1 MAATG
6 TEYVTLE
13 QLKDLVTNM
22 IQPLVDAVGSWDKS
36 EHGNV
41 SMAEFCENL
50 TGDYFVSLPYRINDA
65 RDGVEIKSSKL
76 FDVLRDGRH
85 GNTYAGLSNVIG
97 SIMLAAPN
105 GDRTQLLGYLGDN
118 TASLTARVPTV
129 RSSAALTYAAE
140 SGGSTELP
148 EGTVVAH
155 AVDDGTGLEANQLM
169 KTTNSG
175 NMPIGSIVI
184 SDKDMS
190 TTNQKAAVIALSTLT
205 PDNEEGGPTQV
216 MQAVLSMTT
225 MEDNIV
231 NATVA
236 STHASDGE
244 NHMYEVVA
252 VDAADNGQ
260 NLTADNLKDSKVFTS
275 AYPHQLIALQHP

>member
-22 IQPLVDAVGSWDKS
+22 IQPLVDAVGTWDKS
-36 EHGNV
+36 EHGGV

-50 TGDYFVSLPYRINDA
+50 TGQYKVLLPTRIS
-65 RDGVEIKSSKL
+65 KSGDNVVTSAAPL
-76 FDVLRDGRH
+76 FNVASNGTH
-85 GNTYAGLSNVIG
+85 SSTFYGLFNVIS

-118 TASLTARVPTV
+118 TRPLVDSVPTV
-129 RSSAALTYAAE
+129 RPSAALTYAAE

-155 AVDDGTGLEANQLM
+155 AFKDGTGPEVNQLM

-175 NMPIGSIVI
+175 NMPIGCIMI

-190 TTNQKAAVIALSTLT
+190 TTNQKAAAIALVALT
-205 PDNEEGGPTQV
+205 HDNEEGVP
-216 MQAVLSMTT
+216 MQADLCMATI
-225 MEDNIV
+225 EDNIT
-231 NATVA
+231 NLTVA
-236 STHASDGE
+236 STRAADGE
-244 NHMYEVVA
+244 NHMYELVA

-260 NLTADNLKDSKVFTS
+260 NLTVDNLKDAKVFTS
-275 AYPHQLIALQHP
+275 AYPNPFIALSK